1 MHTAYL
7 IYCIITAIQFRQL
20 TERKRL
26 QDTGFTTLTDAI
38 VINRATFGK
47 IFDSSF
53 WDTLS
58 DSIVPYAPGEKP
70 SNKKL
75 FLDQIFSDISTHQY
89 TASMPRDYIV
99 YNKYNYVARIV
110 PVFLS

>member
-38 VINRATFGK
+38 VTNRATFGK

-58 DSIVPYAPGEKP
+58 DSIVPY
-70 SNKKL
+70 KKRVN
-75 FLDQIFSDISTHQY
+75 H
-89 TASMPRDYIV
+89 SMDKIL
-99 YNKYNYVARIV
+99 ARIEE
-110 PVFLS
+110 LRIL